1 MSKSYFFFGLVK
13 THPEDVQRVSRTEGS
28 MVIGGSEKRHQKV
41 VDLVGTLQDEFKKDP
56 PQTPGEERMIM
67 LDVMKKFR

>member
-1 MSKSYFFFGLVK
+1 MGKSYFFFGLVK
-13 THPEDVQRVSRTEGS
+13 THPEDEKRVSRTDGS
-28 MVIGGSEKRHQKV
+28 MVVGGSKQRHQKV
-41 VDLVGTLQDEFKKDP
+41 VDLVGTLEDEFKKDP

>member
-1 MSKSYFFFGLVK
+1 MGKSYFFFGVVK
-13 THPEDVQRVSRTEGS
+13 THPEDDQRVSRSENS
-28 MVIGGSEKRHQKV
+28 VVMGGSKERHQKV
-41 VDLVGTLQDEFKKDP
+41 VDMVGKLQDEFRKDP